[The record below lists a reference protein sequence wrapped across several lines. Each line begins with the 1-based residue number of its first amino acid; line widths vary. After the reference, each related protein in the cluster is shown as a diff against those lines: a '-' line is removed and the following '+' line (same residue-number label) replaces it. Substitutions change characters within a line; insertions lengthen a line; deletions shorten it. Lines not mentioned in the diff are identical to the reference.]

1 MKRCLIMGEAGGC
14 VKGEVGIVIALRK
27 YGCSCIDGK
36 PGLGV
41 PLVGGRTGIEPTGGG
56 GANGNIGLPR
66 GGGLP
71 S

>member
-1 MKRCLIMGEAGGC
+1 MGEAGGC

-56 GANGNIGLPR
+56 GQMATSDFRG